1 MLPLPENR
9 PAVAN
14 SSEYEFSPEE
24 CQTLL
29 VIARHAI
36 EARAAG
42 EQFEVESLAE
52 HVAPRLHEIRA
63 AFTTL
68 FLGGQLRGCVGFALA
83 VYPLYRTI
91 AETAVSAAFLD
102 PRFAPLTPEEV
113 RDVRIEIS
121 VLSPLQPLTVAGV
134 ESLIHIG
141 RHGLLVTH
149 RGQRGLLLP
158 QVAAEHGWN
167 AIEFMENTCLKAGLH
182 RNAWREPD
190 ARLEMFT
197 AEMFGD

>member
-9 PAVAN
+9 SAVAH

-36 EARAAG
+36 EARVA
-42 EQFEVESLAE
+42 EESFDVESLAE
-52 HVAPRLHEIRA
+52 HVSPRLHEIRA

-68 FLGGQLRGCVGFALA
+68 FLSGHLRGCVGFATPL
-83 VYPLYRTI
+83 YPLYRTI

-102 PRFAPLTPEEV
+102 PRFPPVTQEEM
-113 RDVRIEIS
+113 RQLRIEIS
-121 VLSPLQPLTVAGV
+121 VLSPLQPLEASEANDV
-134 ESLIHIG
+134 LQIG
-141 RHGLLVTH
+141 RHGLLITH
-149 RGQRGLLLP
+149 TGRRGLLLP
-158 QVAAEHGWN
+158 QVAAEHGWD
-167 AIEFMENTCLKAGLH
+167 ATAFLENICLKAGLH
-182 RNAWREPD
+182 RDAWREPA

-197 AEMFGD
+197 AEIFGD

>member
-9 PAVAN
+9 LAVAA

-36 EARAAG
+36 EARASD
-42 EQFEVESLAE
+42 QPFEIETLAE
-52 HVAPRLHEIRA
+52 HVPPRLHEIRA

-68 FLGGQLRGCVGFALA
+68 FLVGQLRGCVGFAVPA
-83 VYPLYRTI
+83 YPLYRTI

-102 PRFAPLTPEEV
+102 PRFPPVTAEEIHQL
-113 RDVRIEIS
+113 RIEIS
-121 VLSPLQPLTVAGV
+121 VLSPLQPLDASEAET
-134 ESLIHIG
+134 LLHIG
-141 RHGLLVTH
+141 HHGLLITH
-149 RGQRGLLLP
+149 MGRRGLLLP

-167 AIEFMENTCLKAGLH
+167 VVDFLENTCLKAGLH
-182 RNAWREPD
+182 REAWREPG

-197 AEMFGD
+197 AEIFGD

>member
-1 MLPLPENR
+1 MSPLPEIR
-9 PAVAN
+9 AAIAG

-42 EQFEVESLAE
+42 EPFDVETLAE
-52 HVAPRLHEIRA
+52 HVSSRLQEVRA

-68 FLGGQLRGCVGFALA
+68 FVGGQLRGCVGFA
-83 VYPLYRTI
+83 VPTYPLYRTI

-102 PRFAPLTPEEV
+102 PRFPAVTPEEV
-113 RDVRIEIS
+113 HELRIEIS
-121 VLSPLQPLTVAGV
+121 VLSPLQLVDAAEAETR
-134 ESLIHIG
+134 IHIG
-141 RHGLLVTH
+141 HHGLLISH
-149 RGQRGLLLP
+149 SGRRGLLLP

-167 AIEFMENTCLKAGLH
+167 AVAFLENTCLKAGLH
-182 RNAWREPD
+182 RDAWREPG
-190 ARLEMFT
+190 ARLEVFI
-197 AEMFGD
+197 AEIFGD